1 MENKEEKR
9 NLSNLV
15 RDHNLEK
22 LDLSLKAPNFF
33 NILKATKNELKH
45 SNFLAWLLTPNES
58 HNLGSIF
65 LKWLLKEVFSSDI
78 IAWATEFTVD
88 SIELHS
94 VEILREWNNIDLLII
109 HNDFVLAIENK
120 IDSSEHSNQLSKY
133 FKKVTDTYKN
143 RNCGFIFLTVD
154 GVNPASEEDQLNYVP
169 IGYDIIKS
177 RIEIVLD
184 VYSESLSERVKH
196 YIEDYLLVLKREI
209 MKEHE
214 AITLAREIYKNHKQA
229 LDFIFENKPDRIFEL
244 KQIIERA
251 IESKGYKLQTCHKY
265 YARFLTT
272 KLVDM
277 IPRTGNYGWKG
288 NESFLFEM
296 AYHEKGIALK
306 FVIAPGNEH
315 NRQLIGDV
323 VKSIPNSKKAT
334 GKKWLTFFSDPRKI
348 NFKNEKYEDEKEI
361 EKLVHKILDDN
372 EENLYFVETE
382 MLKIKDKFE

>member
-1 MENKEEKR
+1 MDYKEEVL

-22 LDLSLKAPNFF
+22 LDLSLKTPNFF
-33 NILKATKNELKH
+33 NIIKATKNELRH
-45 SNFLAWLLTPNES
+45 SNFLAWLLTPTES

-78 IAWATEFTVD
+78 IKWASEFTVD

-94 VEILREWNNIDLLII
+94 VEILREWNHIDILIV
-109 HNDFVLAIENK
+109 HSDFVLAIENK
-120 IDSSEHSNQLSKY
+120 IDSGEHSNQLNKY
-133 FKKVTDTYKN
+133 FKRVSEVYKDK
-143 RNCGFIFLTVD
+143 NCGFIFLTAD
-154 GVNPASEEDQLNYVP
+154 GINPISEEDQLNYVP

-184 VYSESLSERVKH
+184 VYSGSLSERVRY

-229 LDFIFENKPDRIFEL
+229 FDFIFENKPDRIFEL
-244 KQIIERA
+244 KQTIEKA
-251 IESKGYKLQTCHKY
+251 IQSKGYALQTCHKY

-272 KLVDM
+272 NMVDM
-277 IPRTGNYGWKG
+277 IPRTGHYGWKA
-288 NESFLFEM
+288 NESFLFEL

-315 NRQLIGDV
+315 NRELIGDV
-323 VKSIPNSKKAT
+323 IKSMPTSKKAT
-334 GKKWLTFFSDPRKI
+334 GKKWLTYFSDPRKV
-348 NFKNEKYEDEKEI
+348 NFNNEKYSDEAEI
-361 EKLVHKILDDN
+361 TKLVHKILDDN
-372 EENLYFVETE
+372 KENMLFVETN
-382 MLKIKDKFE
+382 LSKLKDKFE